1 MDCILSG
8 HMMLRVKYYDRYDR
22 SKLSIGSFF
31 KFLFLNLKWK
41 LESNLKTI
49 TIIHEIKV
57 QYVYYKI
64 RQKWIWLVL

>member
-1 MDCILSG
+1 MDYILSG
-8 HMMLRVKYYDRYDR
+8 HTMLKVKYYDRYDR